1 MTLLRPPQSLTVH
14 RNIYLTR
21 SYGSSGINRGKIS
34 LLKKNDFFY
43 PLISV
48 NSIPFLLFESEGLK
62 IISPVFCEN
71 VYVLWRTSSSPD
83 LYCYACA
90 RFLHIF
96 PSENEIPASKL
107 KNYCKSVAEH
117 KDVTKLLTVLASV
130 MTSSKAEVMCLDSF
144 TKFRSVW
151 DEDKGKA
158 VAVSVCF
165 RFVFVFS

>member
-1 MTLLRPPQSLTVH
+1 MVPLELIAEKFH
-14 RNIYLTR
+14 YW
-21 SYGSSGINRGKIS
+21 
-34 LLKKNDFFY
+34 KKTDFFY

-48 NSIPFLLFESEGLK
+48 NFIPFLLVSCSKIIIHYVKKWRPE

-71 VYVLWRTSSSPD
+71 VDVLWRTSSSPD
-83 LYCYACA
+83 LYFYACA

-117 KDVTKLLTVLASV
+117 KDVTKLLMVLASV
-130 MTSSKAEVMCLDSF
+130 MTSSKAEVMCLDPF
-144 TKFRSVW
+144 TTFRSVW